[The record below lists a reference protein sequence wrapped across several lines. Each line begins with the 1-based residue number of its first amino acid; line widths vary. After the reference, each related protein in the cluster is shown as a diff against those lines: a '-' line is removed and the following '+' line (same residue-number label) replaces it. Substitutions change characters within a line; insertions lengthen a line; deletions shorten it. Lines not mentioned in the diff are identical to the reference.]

1 MNLDISDKSLPVY
14 EALASSVRLKVIR
27 LLAKQPMNIREL
39 SEAVGLSSAIMTM
52 HIKKLEKAGIVR
64 SEMQPSRGGVQ
75 KVCSLQVEEA
85 EIIFPNKLEHI
96 REYHQSEIS
105 VGHFTDFQVEPTCG
119 LATTEKFIGI
129 VDDPRSFLDAERFQA
144 KIVWFSEGFIEY
156 KIPNFLLSTEN
167 PTELVISMEIASE
180 APLTNNNWP
189 SDLTFYMNNVKLGTW
204 TSPGDFGDKRGKYN
218 PPWWPDDINQY
229 GLLKHLTVTNLGTRM
244 DGHPMS
250 DVTLEQINV
259 WDKQWTLRIA
269 IEGDSRN
276 IGGFT
281 LFGNGFGNYK
291 QDIVFRLYY
300 EKVVPAA
307 APEDEDANAR
317 AQSTAEPNGAA
328 AKGGRKRERK

>member
-1 MNLDISDKSLPVY
+1 MNLDISEKSLPVY
-14 EALASSVRLKVIR
+14 EALASSVRLKVIQ

-52 HIKKLEKAGIVR
+52 HVKKLEKAGIVQ
-64 SEMQPSRGGVQ
+64 SEMHPSRGGVQ
-75 KVCSLQVEEA
+75 KVCSLQVEQA
-85 EIIFPNKLEHI
+85 EIIFPNKMEHI

-144 KIVWFSEGFIEY
+144 KVIWFSEGFIEY

-189 SDLTFYMNNVKLGTW
+189 SDMTFYLNNVKLGTW

-218 PPWWPDDINQY
+218 PSWWPDDINQY
-229 GLLKHLTVTNLGTRM
+229 GLLKHLTVTNQGTRM

-269 IEGDSRN
+269 VENDSRN
-276 IGGFT
+276 IGGVT

-300 EKVVPAA
+300 DKVVPAA
-307 APEDEDANAR
+307 GAEEKATEPKSPNVSTSSPLAP
-317 AQSTAEPNGAA
+317 
-328 AKGGRKRERK
+328 K